1 MAAKDGKMEVTHAVP
16 RHVQGHVA
24 VQLRP
29 IRVLLVEDSHVLTDR
44 LKELL
49 DGVPGVEL
57 VGTVER
63 EQEAVD
69 LLQRIGVDAI
79 VLDLQLKS
87 GTGFG
92 VLRKIAPLS
101 PRPVVIVYTNYDL
114 PEYRR
119 EASLLGASYFLDKS
133 RDYDRLRDIIGAI
146 GNLPPD

>member
-1 MAAKDGKMEVTHAVP
+1 MEVTHAIP
-16 RHVQGHVA
+16 RQIQGHVA
-24 VQLRP
+24 AQLRP

-69 LLQRIGVDAI
+69 LLQRISVDAI

-92 VLRKIAPLS
+92 VLRKIAALS
-101 PRPVVIVYTNYDL
+101 PRPMVIVYTNYDL